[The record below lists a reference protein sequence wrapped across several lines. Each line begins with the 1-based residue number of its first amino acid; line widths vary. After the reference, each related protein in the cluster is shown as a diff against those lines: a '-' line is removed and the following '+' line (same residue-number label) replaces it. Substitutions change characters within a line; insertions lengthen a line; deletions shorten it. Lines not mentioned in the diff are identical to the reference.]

1 MQSRYIKQ
9 VKLINF
15 QDHKET
21 TVDFTE
27 GVNLI
32 VGSSDAG
39 KSAILRAVNFVF
51 QNDLRGN
58 SFIRVGTTE
67 CSVTIVFS
75 DGVEITRVKSTD
87 VNNYILKDENEEL
100 HVFSKVASTVPEQ
113 IQKYLGNPP
122 LDDKKRP
129 IAYADQMANLFLV
142 DLNSSD
148 LPRTLSELTGIQHLQ
163 TAAETLGK
171 NARSFDRSIKER
183 NDKIKKLNDDLV
195 QYQYVDKDYES
206 ISTIQSELNNL
217 SNTLENI
224 NKARNFIKINNEI
237 SSEAKKINNLSSK
250 YKSLADIKPQIEN
263 LSNLLTSIK
272 TSRINLSFHVKKT
285 KEFKSTKADLD
296 KYSSLCN
303 EVFKNKLESVSG
315 LKSNLETAEKYH
327 NQNTTLL
334 SSIEKIKVDL
344 QSEQTNI
351 EDLQSSLDDLI
362 QSLKDAGDW
371 CNACNRPLV

>member
-272 TSRINLSFHVKKT
+272 TSRIHLSFHVKKT

-296 KYSSLCN
+296 KYSRLCN

-334 SSIEKIKVDL
+334 SSIEKVKVDL

-371 CNACNRPLV
+371 CNSCNRPLV

>member
-171 NARSFDRSIKER
+171 NARSYDRSIKER

-334 SSIEKIKVDL
+334 SSIEKVKVDL

-371 CNACNRPLV
+371 CNACNRPLA

>member
-75 DGVEITRVKSTD
+75 DGIEITRVKGTD

-171 NARSFDRSIKER
+171 NARSYDRSIKER

-195 QYQYVDKDYES
+195 QYQYVDKDYDS

-224 NKARNFIKINNEI
+224 NKARNFIKRNNEI

-272 TSRINLSFHVKKT
+272 TSRIHLSFHVKKT

-334 SSIEKIKVDL
+334 SSIEKVKVDL

-371 CNACNRPLV
+371 CNTCNRPLV

>member
-334 SSIEKIKVDL
+334 SSIEKVKVDL

-371 CNACNRPLV
+371 CNSCNRPLV

>member
-296 KYSSLCN
+296 KYSRLCN

-334 SSIEKIKVDL
+334 SSIEKVKVDL

-371 CNACNRPLV
+371 CNSCNRPLV

>member
-75 DGVEITRVKSTD
+75 DGVEITRVKGTD

-171 NARSFDRSIKER
+171 NARSYDRSIKER

-195 QYQYVDKDYES
+195 QYQYVDKDYDS

-224 NKARNFIKINNEI
+224 NKARNFIKRNNEI

-272 TSRINLSFHVKKT
+272 TSRIHLSFHVKKT

-327 NQNTTLL
+327 NQNTALL
-334 SSIEKIKVDL
+334 SSIEKVKIDL

-371 CNACNRPLV
+371 CNTCNRPLV

>member
-75 DGVEITRVKSTD
+75 DGIEITRVKGTD

-171 NARSFDRSIKER
+171 NARSYDRSIKER

-195 QYQYVDKDYES
+195 QYQYVDKDYDS

-224 NKARNFIKINNEI
+224 NKARNFIKRNNEI
-237 SSEAKKINNLSSK
+237 SSEAKKINNLSIK

-272 TSRINLSFHVKKT
+272 TSRIHLSFHVKKT

-334 SSIEKIKVDL
+334 SSIEKVKIDL

-371 CNACNRPLV
+371 CNTCNRPLV

>member
-39 KSAILRAVNFVF
+39 KSAILRAINFVF

-75 DGVEITRVKSTD
+75 DGIEITRVKSTD

-100 HVFSKVASTVPEQ
+100 HVFSKVASAVPEQ

-171 NARSFDRSIKER
+171 NARSYDRSIKER

-217 SNTLENI
+217 SNTLDDI
-224 NKARNFIKINNEI
+224 NKARNFIKRNNEI

-250 YKSLADIKPQIEN
+250 YKSLANIKPQVED
-263 LSNLLTSIK
+263 LSNLLKSIQTAK
-272 TSRINLSFHVKKT
+272 THLAFHIKKT
-285 KEFKSTKADLD
+285 KEFKSTKLDLD
-296 KYSSLCN
+296 KYSGLCN
-303 EVFKNKLESVSG
+303 EEFKNKLEGISD

-334 SSIEKIKVDL
+334 SSIKKVTFDMETEQNNIKNL
-344 QSEQTNI
+344 QNT
-351 EDLQSSLDDLI
+351 LDELI
-362 QSLKDAGDW
+362 SSLKDAGDW
-371 CNACNRPLV
+371 CNTCNRPLV

>member
-75 DGVEITRVKSTD
+75 DGVEITRVKGTD

-171 NARSFDRSIKER
+171 NARSYDRSIKER

-195 QYQYVDKDYES
+195 QYQYVDKDYDS

-224 NKARNFIKINNEI
+224 NKARNFIKRNNEI

-272 TSRINLSFHVKKT
+272 TSRIHLSFHVKKT

-334 SSIEKIKVDL
+334 SSIKKVKVDL

-371 CNACNRPLV
+371 CNTCNRPLV

>member
-1 MQSRYIKQ
+1 M
-9 VKLINF
+9 
-15 QDHKET
+15 
-21 TVDFTE
+21 
-27 GVNLI
+27 
-32 VGSSDAG
+32 
-39 KSAILRAVNFVF
+39 
-51 QNDLRGN
+51 
-58 SFIRVGTTE
+58 
-67 CSVTIVFS
+67 
-75 DGVEITRVKSTD
+75 
-87 VNNYILKDENEEL
+87 KDENEEL
-100 HVFSKVASTVPEQ
+100 HVFSTVASTVPEQ

-171 NARSFDRSIKER
+171 NARSYDRSIKER

-195 QYQYVDKDYES
+195 QYQYVDKDYDS

-224 NKARNFIKINNEI
+224 NKARNFIKRNNEI

-272 TSRINLSFHVKKT
+272 TSRIHLSFHVKKT

-327 NQNTTLL
+327 NQNTALL
-334 SSIEKIKVDL
+334 SSIEKVKIDL

-371 CNACNRPLV
+371 CNTGNRTLV

>member
-171 NARSFDRSIKER
+171 NARSYDRSIKER
-183 NDKIKKLNDDLV
+183 NDKIKKLNDNLV

-334 SSIEKIKVDL
+334 SSIEKVKVDL

-371 CNACNRPLV
+371 CNACNRPLA

>member
-21 TVDFTE
+21 TVGFTE

-39 KSAILRAVNFVF
+39 KSAILRAINFVF

-75 DGVEITRVKSTD
+75 DGIEITRVKSTD

-100 HVFSKVASTVPEQ
+100 HVFSKVASAVPEQ

-171 NARSFDRSIKER
+171 NARSYDRSIKER

-217 SNTLENI
+217 SNTLDDI
-224 NKARNFIKINNEI
+224 NKARNFIKRNNEI

-250 YKSLADIKPQIEN
+250 YKSLANIKPQVED
-263 LSNLLTSIK
+263 LSNLLKSIQTAK
-272 TSRINLSFHVKKT
+272 THLAFHIKKT
-285 KEFKSTKADLD
+285 KEFKSTKLDLD
-296 KYSSLCN
+296 KYSGLCN
-303 EVFKNKLESVSG
+303 EEFKNKLEGISD

-334 SSIEKIKVDL
+334 SSIKKVTFDMETEQNNIKNL
-344 QSEQTNI
+344 QNT
-351 EDLQSSLDDLI
+351 LDELI
-362 QSLKDAGDW
+362 SSLKDAGDW
-371 CNACNRPLV
+371 CNTCNRPLV

>member
-75 DGVEITRVKSTD
+75 DGVEITRVKGTD

-171 NARSFDRSIKER
+171 NARSYDRSIKER

-195 QYQYVDKDYES
+195 QYQYVDKDYDS

-224 NKARNFIKINNEI
+224 NKARNFIKRNNEI

-250 YKSLADIKPQIEN
+250 YKSLADIKPKIEN

-272 TSRINLSFHVKKT
+272 TSRIHLSFHVKKT

-334 SSIEKIKVDL
+334 SSIEKVKVDL

-371 CNACNRPLV
+371 CNTCNRPLV

>member
-75 DGVEITRVKSTD
+75 DGIEITRVKGTD

-171 NARSFDRSIKER
+171 NARSYDRSIKER

-195 QYQYVDKDYES
+195 QYQYVDKDYDS

-217 SNTLENI
+217 SNTLKNI
-224 NKARNFIKINNEI
+224 NKARNFIKRNNEI
-237 SSEAKKINNLSSK
+237 SSEAKKINNLSIK

-272 TSRINLSFHVKKT
+272 TSRIHLSFHVKKT

-334 SSIEKIKVDL
+334 SSIEKVKVDL

-371 CNACNRPLV
+371 CNTCNRPLV

>member
-75 DGVEITRVKSTD
+75 DGVEITRVKGTD

-171 NARSFDRSIKER
+171 NARSYDRSIKER

-195 QYQYVDKDYES
+195 QYQYVDKDYDS

-224 NKARNFIKINNEI
+224 NKARNFIKRNNEI

-272 TSRINLSFHVKKT
+272 TSRIHLSFHVKKT

-296 KYSSLCN
+296 KYSNLCN

-334 SSIEKIKVDL
+334 SSIEKVKVDL

-371 CNACNRPLV
+371 CNTCNRPLV

>member
-217 SNTLENI
+217 STTLENI

-272 TSRINLSFHVKKT
+272 TSRIHLSFHVKKT

-334 SSIEKIKVDL
+334 LSIEKVKVDL

-351 EDLQSSLDDLI
+351 KDLQSSLDDLI

-371 CNACNRPLV
+371 CNSCNRPLV

>member
-75 DGVEITRVKSTD
+75 DGIEITRVKGTD

-171 NARSFDRSIKER
+171 NARSYDRSIKER

-195 QYQYVDKDYES
+195 QYQYVDKDYDS

-224 NKARNFIKINNEI
+224 NKARNFIKRNNEI

-250 YKSLADIKPQIEN
+250 YKSLSDIKPQIEN

-272 TSRINLSFHVKKT
+272 TSRIHLSFHVKKT

-334 SSIEKIKVDL
+334 SSIEKVKVDL

-371 CNACNRPLV
+371 CNTCNRPLV

>member
-75 DGVEITRVKSTD
+75 DGIEITRVKGTD

-171 NARSFDRSIKER
+171 NARSYDRSIKER

-195 QYQYVDKDYES
+195 QYQYVDKDYDS

-224 NKARNFIKINNEI
+224 NKARNFIKRNNEI

-272 TSRINLSFHVKKT
+272 TSRIHLSFHVKKT

-334 SSIEKIKVDL
+334 SSIEKVKIDL

-371 CNACNRPLV
+371 CNTCNRPLV

>member
-75 DGVEITRVKSTD
+75 DGVEITRVKGTD

-171 NARSFDRSIKER
+171 NARSYDRSIKER

-195 QYQYVDKDYES
+195 QYQYVDKDYDS

-224 NKARNFIKINNEI
+224 NKARNFIKRNNEI

-272 TSRINLSFHVKKT
+272 TSRIHLSFHIKKT

-296 KYSSLCN
+296 KYSNLCN

-334 SSIEKIKVDL
+334 SSIEKVKVDL

-371 CNACNRPLV
+371 CNTCNRPLV

>member
-75 DGVEITRVKSTD
+75 DGVEITRVKGTD

-171 NARSFDRSIKER
+171 NARSYDRSIKER

-195 QYQYVDKDYES
+195 QYQYVDKDYDS

-224 NKARNFIKINNEI
+224 NKARNFIKRNNEI

-272 TSRINLSFHVKKT
+272 TSRIHLSFHVKKT

-334 SSIEKIKVDL
+334 SSIEKVKIDL

-371 CNACNRPLV
+371 CNTCNRPLV

>member
-39 KSAILRAVNFVF
+39 KSAILRAINFVF

-75 DGVEITRVKSTD
+75 DGIEITRVKSTD

-171 NARSFDRSIKER
+171 NARSYDRSIKER

-217 SNTLENI
+217 SNTLDDI
-224 NKARNFIKINNEI
+224 NKARNFIKRNNEI

-250 YKSLADIKPQIEN
+250 YKSLANIKPQVED
-263 LSNLLTSIK
+263 LSNLLKSIQTSK
-272 TSRINLSFHVKKT
+272 THLAFHVKKT
-285 KEFKSTKADLD
+285 KEFKSTKLDLD
-296 KYSSLCN
+296 KYSGLCN
-303 EVFKNKLESVSG
+303 EEFKNKLEGISD

-334 SSIEKIKVDL
+334 SSIKKVTFDMETEQNNIKNL
-344 QSEQTNI
+344 QNT
-351 EDLQSSLDDLI
+351 LDELI
-362 QSLKDAGDW
+362 SSLKDAGDW
-371 CNACNRPLV
+371 CNTCNRPLV

>member
-39 KSAILRAVNFVF
+39 KSAILRAINFVF

-75 DGVEITRVKSTD
+75 DGIEITRVKSTD

-171 NARSFDRSIKER
+171 NARSYDRSIKER

-217 SNTLENI
+217 SNTLDDI
-224 NKARNFIKINNEI
+224 NKARNFIKRNNEI

-250 YKSLADIKPQIEN
+250 YKSLANIKPQVED
-263 LSNLLTSIK
+263 LSNLLKSIQTAK
-272 TSRINLSFHVKKT
+272 THLAFHIKKT
-285 KEFKSTKADLD
+285 KEFKSTKLDLD
-296 KYSSLCN
+296 KYSGLCN
-303 EVFKNKLESVSG
+303 EEFKNKLEGISD

-334 SSIEKIKVDL
+334 SSIKKVTFDMETEQNNIKNL
-344 QSEQTNI
+344 QNT
-351 EDLQSSLDDLI
+351 LDELI
-362 QSLKDAGDW
+362 SSLKDAGDW
-371 CNACNRPLV
+371 CNTCNRPLV

>member
-171 NARSFDRSIKER
+171 NARSYDRSIKER
-183 NDKIKKLNDDLV
+183 NDKIKKLNDNLV

-272 TSRINLSFHVKKT
+272 TSRIHLSFHVKKT

-296 KYSSLCN
+296 KYSRLCN

-334 SSIEKIKVDL
+334 SSIEKVKVDL

>member
-75 DGVEITRVKSTD
+75 DGVEITRVKGTD

-171 NARSFDRSIKER
+171 NARSYDRSIKER

-195 QYQYVDKDYES
+195 QYQYVDKDYDS

-224 NKARNFIKINNEI
+224 NKARNFIKRNNEI

-272 TSRINLSFHVKKT
+272 TSRIHLSFHVKKT

-315 LKSNLETAEKYH
+315 LK
-327 NQNTTLL
+327 
-334 SSIEKIKVDL
+334 
-344 QSEQTNI
+344 
-351 EDLQSSLDDLI
+351 
-362 QSLKDAGDW
+362 
-371 CNACNRPLV
+371 

>member
-75 DGVEITRVKSTD
+75 DGVEITRVKGTD

-171 NARSFDRSIKER
+171 NARSYDRSIKER

-195 QYQYVDKDYES
+195 QYQYVDKDYDS

-224 NKARNFIKINNEI
+224 NKARNFIKRNNEI

-272 TSRINLSFHVKKT
+272 TSRIHLSFHVKKT

-296 KYSSLCN
+296 KYSNLCN

-334 SSIEKIKVDL
+334 SSIEKVKIDL

-371 CNACNRPLV
+371 CNTCNRPLV

>member
-67 CSVTIVFS
+67 CSVTIMFS
-75 DGVEITRVKSTD
+75 DGIEITRVKGTD

-171 NARSFDRSIKER
+171 NARSYDRSIKER

-195 QYQYVDKDYES
+195 QYQYVDKDYDS

-224 NKARNFIKINNEI
+224 NKARNFIKRNNEI
-237 SSEAKKINNLSSK
+237 SSEAKKINNLSIK

-272 TSRINLSFHVKKT
+272 TSRIHLSFHVKKT

-334 SSIEKIKVDL
+334 SSIEKVKIDL

-371 CNACNRPLV
+371 CNTCNRPLV

>member
-75 DGVEITRVKSTD
+75 DGVEITRVKGTD

-171 NARSFDRSIKER
+171 NARSYDRSIKER

-195 QYQYVDKDYES
+195 QYQYVDKDYDS

-224 NKARNFIKINNEI
+224 NKARNFIKRNNEI

-272 TSRINLSFHVKKT
+272 TSRIHLSFHVKKT

-296 KYSSLCN
+296 KYSNLCN

-327 NQNTTLL
+327 NQNTALL
-334 SSIEKIKVDL
+334 SSIEKVKIDL

-371 CNACNRPLV
+371 CNTCNRPLV

>member
-272 TSRINLSFHVKKT
+272 TSRIHLSFYVKKT

-334 SSIEKIKVDL
+334 LSIEKVKVDL

-351 EDLQSSLDDLI
+351 KDLQSSLDDLI

>member
-75 DGVEITRVKSTD
+75 DGIEITRVKGTD

-171 NARSFDRSIKER
+171 NARSYDRSIKER

-195 QYQYVDKDYES
+195 QYQYVDKDYDS

-224 NKARNFIKINNEI
+224 NKARNFIKRNNEI
-237 SSEAKKINNLSSK
+237 SSEAKKINNLSIK

-272 TSRINLSFHVKKT
+272 TSRIHLSFHVKKT

-334 SSIEKIKVDL
+334 SSIEKVKVDL

-371 CNACNRPLV
+371 CNTCNRPLV

>member
-39 KSAILRAVNFVF
+39 KSAILRAINFVF

-75 DGVEITRVKSTD
+75 DGIEITRVKSTD

-100 HVFSKVASTVPEQ
+100 HVFSKVSSTVPEQ

-171 NARSFDRSIKER
+171 NARSYDRSIKER

-206 ISTIQSELNNL
+206 ISSIQTELNDL

-224 NKARNFIKINNEI
+224 NKARNFIKRNNEI
-237 SSEAKKINNLSSK
+237 SLEAKKINNLSSK
-250 YKSLADIKPQIEN
+250 YKSLSDIKPKVEE
-263 LSNLLTSIK
+263 LSNLLSSIQTAK
-272 TSRINLSFHVKKT
+272 THLSFHIKKT
-285 KEFKSTKADLD
+285 KEFKSTKVDLD
-296 KYSSLCN
+296 KYSGLCN
-303 EVFKNKLESVSG
+303 EEFKNKLDNISG
-315 LKSNLETAEKYH
+315 LKSNLEIAEKYH

-334 SSIEKIKVDL
+334 SSIDKVKTDMDTEQNNINNL
-344 QSEQTNI
+344 QNSLDELI
-351 EDLQSSLDDLI
+351 SSL
-362 QSLKDAGDW
+362 KEAGDW
-371 CNACNRPLV
+371 CNTCNRPLV

>member
-75 DGVEITRVKSTD
+75 DGIEITRVKGTD

-171 NARSFDRSIKER
+171 NARSYDRSIKER

-224 NKARNFIKINNEI
+224 NKARSFIKINNEI

-334 SSIEKIKVDL
+334 SSIEKVKVDL

>member
-75 DGVEITRVKSTD
+75 DGIEITRVKGTD

-171 NARSFDRSIKER
+171 NARSYDRSIKER

-195 QYQYVDKDYES
+195 QYQYVDKDYDS

-224 NKARNFIKINNEI
+224 NKARNFIKRNNEI

-272 TSRINLSFHVKKT
+272 TSRIHLSFHVKKT

-296 KYSSLCN
+296 KYSNLCN

-334 SSIEKIKVDL
+334 SSIEKVKIDL

-371 CNACNRPLV
+371 CNTCNRPLV

>member
-75 DGVEITRVKSTD
+75 DGVEITRVKGTD

-171 NARSFDRSIKER
+171 NARSYDRSIKER

-224 NKARNFIKINNEI
+224 NKARNFIKRNNEI

-272 TSRINLSFHVKKT
+272 TSRIHLSFHVKKT

-334 SSIEKIKVDL
+334 SSIEKVKVDL

-371 CNACNRPLV
+371 CNTCNRPLV